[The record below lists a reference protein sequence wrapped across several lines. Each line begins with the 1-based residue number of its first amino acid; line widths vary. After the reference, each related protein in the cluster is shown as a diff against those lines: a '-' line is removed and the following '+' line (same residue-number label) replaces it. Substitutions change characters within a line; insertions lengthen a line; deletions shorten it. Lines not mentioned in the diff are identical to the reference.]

1 MELLSFINKRCLSA
15 LLVLFCFNSE
25 ATTEKIQIY
34 PLLGEVGTSPVI
46 QDRLIKQ
53 VNIYK
58 YDNKP
63 FYQTN
68 SSSTL
73 LANKYLLLKYFEL
86 LSESNEE
93 FLDVI
98 NNQEAV
104 FENISKRL
112 DDVSINK
119 AVLDALGTAEW
130 TFHIN
135 RVIANE
141 KLEPSA
147 AISSALKFLLE
158 RESIKKWLIKNMPL
172 IEPHNY
178 NFYVEIISG
187 SVDIALEAIPLV
199 NGASSASI
207 TTAMQ
212 TKFTS
217 FVGIPLAIW
226 ETGLKVGKAGNALFG
241 LGTLFKAED
250 LKNIDT
256 FAAIFLYDFVN
267 KFSGDMNLLK
277 DFLESHLISKTN
289 LILGKES
296 VINQYNIP
304 VDSNGNIDAYEIEL
318 KTFYDVFYYYMV
330 INNKDPLLS
339 DLSFMTDE
347 TKVIFVKAA
356 RKALTYIEQ
365 YGNGGN
371 FKIEAEYKLSLDSS
385 NRLVKNLVV
394 QKNRNRF
401 NPLYFMPHLSDFK
414 NDKAIRDF
422 FHGPSTF
429 PYKIICTSPKFKI
442 KANFV
447 PVTRLELITEYGP
460 RTIEPTQDHS
470 MVNLIASPEIT
481 LSVSY
486 TNNKA
491 DNVSQQTINIAPFYI
506 GYGAFD
512 DLADGNRKPV
522 VIDSFINFYNAGALN
537 FNSYDWNFY
546 PLYNASSK
554 FVNHGLV
561 YYVNSNL
568 PIWRIAGL
576 LVDYQN
582 SKKEWIS
589 LTKNSVE
596 RDELY
601 QLLVDFYQ
609 LKNLKVKR
617 PFKLDESEWSDEGVI
632 LYQLGIIHGDN
643 QGNMNPSKKVTQIEF
658 MVIAELL
665 KELLS

>member
-1 MELLSFINKRCLSA
+1 MELLSFINNRCLFA
-15 LLVLFCFNSE
+15 FLVLFCFNSE

-34 PLLGEVGTSPVI
+34 PLLGEVGTSPTI
-46 QDRLIKQ
+46 QNRLIKH

-58 YDNKP
+58 YDSKP

-68 SSSTL
+68 SPSTL

-86 LSESNEE
+86 LSESNDEY
-93 FLDVI
+93 LDVI

-130 TFHIN
+130 TSHITK
-135 RVIANE
+135 VIANE

-187 SVDIALEAIPLV
+187 SVDLALEAIPLI

-207 TTAMQ
+207 TKAMQ
-212 TKFTS
+212 TKFSS

-226 ETGLKVGKAGNALFG
+226 ETGLKVGKAGNAMFG
-241 LGTLFKAED
+241 LAALFKAED

-256 FAAIFLYDFVN
+256 FAAIFLYDLVN
-267 KFSGDMNLLK
+267 NFSGDMNLLK
-277 DFLESHLISKTN
+277 AFIESHLISKTN
-289 LILGKES
+289 LIIGKES
-296 VINQYNIP
+296 VIGRDGIP
-304 VDSNGNIDAYEIEL
+304 VDSNNNIDAYEIEL

-330 INNKDPLLS
+330 INNKNYLIS
-339 DLSFMTDE
+339 DLSFMADE
-347 TKVIFVKAA
+347 SKIIFVKAA

-385 NRLVKNLVV
+385 NKIIKNLVV
-394 QKNRNRF
+394 QKDRIRF
-401 NPLYFMPHLSDFK
+401 NPLYFMPLLSDFK

-422 FHGPSTF
+422 FHGPYIF
-429 PYKIICTSPKFKI
+429 PYKIAYKSPKFKVI
-442 KANFV
+442 ADFIPATK
-447 PVTRLELITEYGP
+447 LELINEYGP
-460 RTIEPTQDHS
+460 SITEPSQHHS
-470 MVNLIASPEIT
+470 MINLRASPEIT

-486 TNNKA
+486 TNNRV
-491 DNVSQQTINIAPFYI
+491 DNVSQQSIKIAPFYI

-512 DLADGNRKPV
+512 DLADGHQKPV
-522 VIDSFINFYNAGALN
+522 VIDSFINFYNAGALS
-537 FNSYDWNFY
+537 FNSYDWRFY
-546 PLYNASSK
+546 PLYSASPK
-554 FVNHGLV
+554 FLNHGIA
-561 YYVNSNL
+561 YYVNASL
-568 PIWRIAGL
+568 PVWRIAAL
-576 LVDYQN
+576 MYDYQN
-582 SKKEWIS
+582 TNKQWLD
-589 LTKNSVE
+589 LTKNSVT

-601 QLLVDFYQ
+601 RFLVEFYQ
-609 LKNLKVKR
+609 LRNLKVKR
-617 PFKLDESEWSDEGVI
+617 PFTLEESEWTNEGVI
-632 LYQLGIIHGDN
+632 LYQLGIIQADK
-643 QGNMNPSKKVTQIEF
+643 QGQMNPSNKVTQIEF

-665 KELLS
+665 KELLA